1 MSTARTLGRKSGHI
15 EAVRRFNRFYT
26 QRIGILRPGL
36 LDSAFSLTE
45 ARVLY
50 ELANRASPS
59 AGELRQ
65 ELDLDA
71 GYLSR
76 ILGAFERRGLVA
88 RARSST
94 DGRRSHFSL
103 TVKGR
108 RAFASLD
115 RGARAH
121 VATLLADRSAEEH
134 QRLVS
139 AMQTIESVLGKRPEL
154 DRSYQVRPHRPGD
167 IGWVVQRHGA
177 LYAQEYGW
185 DETFEGFVAE
195 IAGHFLQK
203 HDPARERCWIA
214 ERNGESVGCVFVV
227 AQSATIAKL
236 RMLLVEPAARGLG
249 IGSRLVEEVIRFAGQ
264 ARYRKITLWTNSVLH
279 AARHIYEQAGFHL
292 VAEEP
297 HRSFGHNLVGQTWT
311 LALPRAGA
319 AKALGG

>member
-1 MSTARTLGRKSGHI
+1 MSTARTLGRRNEHI

-26 QRIGILRPGL
+26 QRIGVLRPGL

-115 RGARAH
+115 RGAREHA
-121 VATLLADRSAEEH
+121 ATLLADRSAEEH
-134 QRLVS
+134 QRLVG
-139 AMQTIESVLGKRPEL
+139 AMHTIESVLGERPEL
-154 DRSYQVRPHRPGD
+154 DRSYLVRPHRPGD

-203 HDPARERCWIA
+203 HDPARARCWIA
-214 ERNGESVGCVFVV
+214 ERNGENVGCVFLV

-249 IGSRLVEEVIRFAGQ
+249 IGSRLVEEVIRFAEQ

-279 AARHIYEQAGFHL
+279 AARHIYEQAGFQL

-297 HRSFGHNLVGQTWT
+297 HHSFGHDLVGQTWT

-319 AKALGG
+319 AQAPGG